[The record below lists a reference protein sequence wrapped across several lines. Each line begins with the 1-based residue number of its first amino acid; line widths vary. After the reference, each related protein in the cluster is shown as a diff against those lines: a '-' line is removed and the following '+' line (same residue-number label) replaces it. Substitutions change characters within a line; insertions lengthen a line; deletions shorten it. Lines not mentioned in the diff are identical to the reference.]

1 MPSIKT
7 TMTTGSY
14 KSASDPRLES
24 YTPPN
29 VQPTITSNDPT
40 RQINSYTI
48 GLGQR
53 PQGDDE
59 FDAALKKLENTFNV
73 LIDRLNALEG
83 SLKVLQETNK
93 KLESTVA
100 LLDPFKEFRENQQ
113 SSVATSFK
121 EPLVLTPDMEVKDG
135 HK

>member
-1 MPSIKT
+1 MAIILE
-7 TMTTGSY
+7 
-14 KSASDPRLES
+14 PRSNCVSTES
-24 YTPPN
+24 H
-29 VQPTITSNDPT
+29 PTYENHTQGGLP
-40 RQINSYTI
+40 
-48 GLGQR
+48 LGQL
-53 PQGDDE
+53 PQGNDE

-100 LLDPFKEFRENQQ
+100 LLDPFKQFRENQQ
-113 SSVATSFK
+113 SSVATSFTS
-121 EPLVLTPDMEVKDG
+121 PLVLTSEMEVKDG

>member
-1 MPSIKT
+1 MAIILE
-7 TMTTGSY
+7 
-14 KSASDPRLES
+14 PRSNGVSTES
-24 YTPPN
+24 H
-29 VQPTITSNDPT
+29 PTYENHTQGGLP
-40 RQINSYTI
+40 
-48 GLGQR
+48 LGQL
-53 PQGDDE
+53 PQGNDE

-100 LLDPFKEFRENQQ
+100 LLDPFKQFRENQQ

>member
-1 MPSIKT
+1 MPIILE
-7 TMTTGSY
+7 
-14 KSASDPRLES
+14 PRSNGVSTES
-24 YTPPN
+24 N
-29 VQPTITSNDPT
+29 PTYENHTQGGLP
-40 RQINSYTI
+40 
-48 GLGQR
+48 LGQL
-53 PQGDDE
+53 PQGNDE

-100 LLDPFKEFRENQQ
+100 LLDPFKQFRENQQ

-121 EPLVLTPDMEVKDG
+121 EPLVLTPDMEVKDDS
-135 HK
+135 

>member
-1 MPSIKT
+1 MPIILE
-7 TMTTGSY
+7 
-14 KSASDPRLES
+14 PRSNGVSTES
-24 YTPPN
+24 N
-29 VQPTITSNDPT
+29 PTYENHTQGGLP
-40 RQINSYTI
+40 
-48 GLGQR
+48 LGQR

-100 LLDPFKEFRENQQ
+100 LLDPFKQFRENQQ

>member
-1 MPSIKT
+1 MSMAIILE
-7 TMTTGSY
+7 
-14 KSASDPRLES
+14 PRSNGVSTES
-24 YTPPN
+24 N
-29 VQPTITSNDPT
+29 PTYENHTQGGLP
-40 RQINSYTI
+40 
-48 GLGQR
+48 LGQL
-53 PQGDDE
+53 PQGNDE
-59 FDAALKKLENTFNV
+59 FDAALKKLENTFNL

-100 LLDPFKEFRENQQ
+100 LLDPFKQFRENQQ

>member
-1 MPSIKT
+1 MAII
-7 TMTTGSY
+7 
-14 KSASDPRLES
+14 LEPKNNIVS
-24 YTPPN
+24 TESH
-29 VQPTITSNDPT
+29 PTYENHTQGGLP
-40 RQINSYTI
+40 
-48 GLGQR
+48 LGQL
-53 PQGDDE
+53 PQGNDE
-59 FDAALKKLENTFNV
+59 FDATLKKLENTFNV

-100 LLDPFKEFRENQQ
+100 LLDPFKQFRENQQ

>member
-14 KSASDPRLES
+14 NSASEPRL
-24 YTPPN
+24 
-29 VQPTITSNDPT
+29 VNDLP
-40 RQINSYTI
+40 
-48 GLGQR
+48 LGQL
-53 PQGDDE
+53 PQGNDE

-73 LIDRLNALEG
+73 LVDRLNALEG

-100 LLDPFKEFRENQQ
+100 LLDPFKNFR
-113 SSVATSFK
+113 
-121 EPLVLTPDMEVKDG
+121 EPLVLTEDMEVKEPSWKDLVKEENNG

>member
-1 MPSIKT
+1 MPIILE
-7 TMTTGSY
+7 
-14 KSASDPRLES
+14 PRSNGVSTES
-24 YTPPN
+24 N
-29 VQPTITSNDPT
+29 PTYENHTQGGLP
-40 RQINSYTI
+40 
-48 GLGQR
+48 LGQR

-73 LIDRLNALEG
+73 LIDRLNALEE
-83 SLKVLQETNK
+83 SLKKLQETNK
-93 KLESTVA
+93 VLESTVA
-100 LLDPFKEFRENQQ
+100 LLDPFKQFRENQQ

>member
-1 MPSIKT
+1 MAIILE
-7 TMTTGSY
+7 
-14 KSASDPRLES
+14 PRSNGVSTES
-24 YTPPN
+24 N
-29 VQPTITSNDPT
+29 PTYENHTQGGLP
-40 RQINSYTI
+40 
-48 GLGQR
+48 LGQL
-53 PQGDDE
+53 PQGNDE

-100 LLDPFKEFRENQQ
+100 LWDPFKQFRENQQ

>member
-1 MPSIKT
+1 MSMAII
-7 TMTTGSY
+7 
-14 KSASDPRLES
+14 LEPKNNIVS
-24 YTPPN
+24 TESH
-29 VQPTITSNDPT
+29 PTYENHTQGGLP
-40 RQINSYTI
+40 
-48 GLGQR
+48 LGQL
-53 PQGDDE
+53 PQGNDE

-100 LLDPFKEFRENQQ
+100 LLDPFKQFRENQQ

>member
-1 MPSIKT
+1 MSMEIIQKPKVNGVT
-7 TMTTGSY
+7 TDSST
-14 KSASDPRLES
+14 
-24 YTPPN
+24 
-29 VQPTITSNDPT
+29 TITTNLP
-40 RQINSYTI
+40 I
-48 GLGQR
+48 GQR

-100 LLDPFKEFRENQQ
+100 LLDPFKNFR
-113 SSVATSFK
+113 
-121 EPLVLTPDMEVKDG
+121 EPLVLTEDMEVKDDS
-135 HK
+135 

>member
-1 MPSIKT
+1 MEIIQKPKVNGVT
-7 TMTTGSY
+7 TDSST
-14 KSASDPRLES
+14 
-24 YTPPN
+24 
-29 VQPTITSNDPT
+29 TITTNLP
-40 RQINSYTI
+40 I
-48 GLGQR
+48 GQR

-100 LLDPFKEFRENQQ
+100 LLDPFKNFR
-113 SSVATSFK
+113 
-121 EPLVLTPDMEVKDG
+121 EPLVLTEDMEVKDDS
-135 HK
+135 

>member
-14 KSASDPRLES
+14 KSASDPRLDDAF
-24 YTPPN
+24 P
-29 VQPTITSNDPT
+29 
-40 RQINSYTI
+40 
-48 GLGQR
+48 LGQL
-53 PQGDDE
+53 PQGDDA

-100 LLDPFKEFRENQQ
+100 LLDPFKQFRENQQ